1 MINCIVED
9 DGIGRKQSAAAK
21 LYIPK
26 TGKTSLGMKIT
37 QTRIDI
43 LNKIKNT
50 KATVE
55 LSDLAQG
62 LRVEVKLPLVTSY

>member
-1 MINCIVED
+1 M
-9 DGIGRKQSAAAK
+9 R
-21 LYIPK
+21 
-26 TGKTSLGMKIT
+26 IT

-50 KATVE
+50 KAAVE

-62 LRVEVKLPLVTSY
+62 LRVEVKLPLDTNF